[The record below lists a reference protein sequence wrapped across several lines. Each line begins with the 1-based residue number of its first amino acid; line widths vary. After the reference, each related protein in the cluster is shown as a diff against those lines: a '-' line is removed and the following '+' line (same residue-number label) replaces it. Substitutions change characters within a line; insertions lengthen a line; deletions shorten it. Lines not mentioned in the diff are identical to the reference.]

1 MEKDFLK
8 ELLNT
13 HRSNKNNLWNSL
25 IVVIGGSIGLAFKS
39 LDSDYNIFETAFVI
53 LGISF
58 ASMLIYSIYQVSSN
72 INKTLMLLKNKEIK
86 K

>member
-13 HRSNKNNLWNSL
+13 HRANKNNLWNSL
-25 IVVIGGSIGLAFKS
+25 IVVIGGSIGLSFKA
-39 LDSDYNIFETAFVI
+39 LDSNYNIFEPIFVI

-72 INKTLMLLKNKEIK
+72 INKTLMLLKNKELK